1 MEAMMF
7 PLTIVE
13 MQLLIATV
21 LFVLGCLSVLLGVF
35 ILISRGYN
43 RELRSIAT
51 HTARLGHK
59 GLAQEVS
66 GLVSS
71 ASGLIESINAL
82 VRTASAVGAF
92 LIFLG
97 MIMLA
102 ACYWIISKID
112 SLPI

>member
-1 MEAMMF
+1 MF
-7 PLTIVE
+7 PLSLVE
-13 MQLLIATV
+13 MQLLIATT
-21 LFVLGCLSVLLGVF
+21 LFILGCLSVLLGVF

-71 ASGLIESINAL
+71 ASGLIESINQL
-82 VRTASAVGAF
+82 VRTASGVGAF

-102 ACYWIISKID
+102 SSYWIISQVD

>member
-1 MEAMMF
+1 MI
-7 PLTIVE
+7 PISLVE
-13 MQLLIATV
+13 MQLLIATT
-21 LFVLGCLSVLLGVF
+21 LFILGCLSVLLGVF

-71 ASGLIESINAL
+71 ASGLIESINQL
-82 VRTASAVGAF
+82 VRTASGVGAF

-102 ACYWIISKID
+102 SSYWIISQVD